1 MLTLKEFTDVCRAKE
16 QYPTLRV
23 GQSMMVVLSKVNFAL
38 YEEITGTEID
48 PFYLDERVDDFLAWL
63 DGKVER

>member
-1 MLTLKEFTDVCRAKE
+1 MLTLKEFTDVCRAQE

-23 GQSMMVVLSKVNFAL
+23 GQSMMIILSKVSPYL
-38 YEEITGTEID
+38 YNEMVATPLD
-48 PFYLDERVDDFLAWL
+48 PFYDDDRVDNFLAWL

>member
-1 MLTLKEFTDVCRAKE
+1 MLTLKEFTDVCRAQE

-23 GQSMMVVLSKVNFAL
+23 GQSMMIILSKVSPHL
-38 YEEITGTEID
+38 YDQMVATPLD
-48 PFYLDERVDDFLAWL
+48 PFYDDDKVDNFLAWL